1 MAKARIFIVEDER
14 ISAEDIATRLKNL
27 KYDVSGVVSTGREA
41 IKQVE
46 QIKPDLVLVDIKLK
60 GKMDGIEAADRIRSR
75 FSIPVVYL
83 TAYAD
88 RTTIQRL
95 KKTQPYGYI
104 QKPVENDE
112 LNGVI
117 ETALYKHKMEKRLRE
132 SEERFR
138 QFFENGPE
146 YCYMISAE
154 GIILDV
160 NRTALNALGYKKKE
174 LIGKSLKMIYAPESR
189 QKMKHLLEKW
199 EKTGRLRNEEIVI
212 ITKKG
217 EKRTVLLSASSVK
230 DRDGKILHSV
240 SVQRDI
246 TERKLA
252 EMESLRAQEAL
263 RESEERFRTIV
274 ETAPSLLHISDA
286 EGNNVYVSPNC
297 EKITGYTRDELLSG
311 IRWWVHEDDTVRA
324 KEVFDRTF
332 REGVG
337 GRDFEYKA
345 VRKNGELW
353 YASSSWELLRD
364 EEGKFNGVV
373 LQTIDITEHKRVEEA
388 LQKSQKE
395 LEQRVE
401 ERTAEL
407 AKSNEKLRLEIE
419 ERIRAEEKYQD
430 LVEKEKDIIYT
441 LDDEG
446 NITFANPAVESI
458 LGYKPTE
465 LMGKHFLV
473 LIPEE
478 FQEKTNADFYTLLKT
493 GEITAETVLLDKKG
507 ESHFV
512 EYSST
517 TIEEDGKV
525 VGTRGIVHDITER
538 KKVEEELE
546 KHREHLE
553 ELVEER
559 TVELTR
565 ANEQLQKEIE
575 ERKRSEEAL
584 RESEEKLRHLFE
596 SVTDAI
602 FAIDLN
608 GVYTEVNESMLEM
621 QGASSKDE
629 ILGRNAF
636 EFVAPH
642 DIERAM
648 TGMKEVREKGT
659 VVRQEFGCLK
669 LDGSEYPIEVSAAVL
684 RDASGNPV
692 GIIGIARDITERV
705 LAEQTSKQ
713 AEEALRKSETLL
725 RNTLEAIPDLL
736 TVHDRDLRVVLSNWH
751 GHDDVSAE
759 ERDGQPYCY
768 QVYMHRENPC
778 DPCHAL
784 EVLKTGKPVHMEKT
798 DPVDGRTQEINVY
811 PVLDESGNVTMVTEH
826 IRDITERKRVEEIQL
841 ALYNIGNAVHIT
853 KDLKELF
860 ILIRQYLNEIID
872 TTNFVIALYD
882 REKDEL
888 SLTYKVDEKDKYT
901 SFSLGRTLTAYVIRT
916 GKSLLATRE
925 EIDELTRAGK
935 LKSIGTPSKIWLGV
949 PLKIGR
955 EVVGVMTVQS
965 YEDASRYTETD
976 VEILEFVSQQI
987 AVAIERKRAEDQ
999 IQRDLKE
1006 KEVLLREIHHRV
1018 KNNLQVISSLL
1029 SLQLRYIKDEEALDM
1044 FRESQY
1050 RVRSMALVHESLYLS
1065 SDLARID
1072 FSEYVRNLGNGLYR
1086 SYGVDPG
1093 RIALK
1098 TKIKDV
1104 SLTIDV
1110 AMPCGLV
1117 INELVSNALKYAFPP
1132 SFKEKGKIE
1141 ITLHPTG
1148 KDKVELIVMDNGVGI
1163 PDELDIR
1170 NTESLGLHLVT
1181 ILIEDQL
1188 HGKITLDRKGGT
1200 KFTMKFKK

>member
-1 MAKARIFIVEDER
+1 MAKARILIVEDER
-14 ISAEDIATRLKNL
+14 ISAEDIATRLKYL
-27 KYDVSGVVSTGREA
+27 KYDISGVVSTGREA

-46 QIKPDLVLVDIKLK
+46 EIKPDLVLVDIKLK
-60 GKMDGIEAADRIRSR
+60 GKMDGIEAADQIRSR

-88 RTTIQRL
+88 GTTIQRL
-95 KKTQPYGYI
+95 KKTQPFGYI
-104 QKPVENDE
+104 HKPVEDNE

-117 ETALYKHKMEKRLRE
+117 ETALYKHQMEKRLRE

-160 NRTALNALGYKKKE
+160 NRAALNALGYKKKE
-174 LIGKSLKMIYAPESR
+174 LIGKSLKTIYAPESR
-189 QKMKHLLEKW
+189 QKIKHLFEKW

-217 EKRTVLLSASSVK
+217 ETRTVLLSASSVK
-230 DRDGKILHSV
+230 DKDGKILHSV

-246 TERKLA
+246 TERK
-252 EMESLRAQEAL
+252 
-263 RESEERFRTIV
+263 
-274 ETAPSLLHISDA
+274 
-286 EGNNVYVSPNC
+286 
-297 EKITGYTRDELLSG
+297 
-311 IRWWVHEDDTVRA
+311 
-324 KEVFDRTF
+324 
-332 REGVG
+332 
-337 GRDFEYKA
+337 KA
-345 VRKNGELW
+345 
-353 YASSSWELLRD
+353 
-364 EEGKFNGVV
+364 
-373 LQTIDITEHKRVEEA
+373 EEA
-388 LQKSQKE
+388 LQKAQKE

-401 ERTAEL
+401 ERTLEL

-419 ERIRAEEKYQD
+419 ERIKAEERYQD
-430 LVEKEKDIIYT
+430 LVENEKDIIYT
-441 LDDEG
+441 LDDTG

-478 FQEKTNADFYTLLKT
+478 FQEKTNADFYTLLQT

-507 ESHFV
+507 QSRFM

-517 TIEEDGKV
+517 TIEEADKV
-525 VGTRGIVHDITER
+525 VGTRGIVHDITDR
-538 KKVEEELE
+538 KKVEEELD
-546 KHREHLE
+546 KHRVHLE
-553 ELVEER
+553 ELVKER
-559 TVELTR
+559 TAELIK

-584 RESEEKLRHLFE
+584 RESEEELRHLFE
-596 SVTDAI
+596 SVTDGI
-602 FAIDLN
+602 FAMDLN
-608 GVYTEVNESMLEM
+608 GVYTKVNESMLEM

-648 TGMKEVREKGT
+648 AGMREVLEKGT
-659 VVRQEFGCLK
+659 VVRQEFTCLK
-669 LDGSEYPIEVSAAVL
+669 LDGSEYPIEVSGAVL
-684 RDASGNPV
+684 KDVFGNPV

-713 AEEALRKSETLL
+713 AEEALKKSETLL
-725 RNTLEAIPDLL
+725 RNIFEAIPDLL

-751 GHDDVSAE
+751 GHDYVSTE
-759 ERDGQPYCY
+759 ERYGQPYCY
-768 QVYMHRENPC
+768 QVYMHREKLC

-784 EVLKTGKPVHMEKT
+784 EVFNTGKPVHLEKT
-798 DPVDGRTQEINVY
+798 NPVDGRTREINVY
-811 PVLDESGNVTMVTEH
+811 PVLDESGSVAMVTEH
-826 IRDITERKRVEEIQL
+826 IRDITERKRVEEIQFV
-841 ALYNIGNAVHIT
+841 LYNIGNAVHIT

-882 REKDEL
+882 KEKDEL

-901 SFSLGRTLTAYVIRT
+901 SFPLRRTLTAYVIRA
-916 GKSLLATRE
+916 GQSLLATRE
-925 EIDELTRAGK
+925 EIDELTKAGK

-949 PLKIGR
+949 PLKIGK

-965 YEDASRYTETD
+965 YEDASRYTERD

-987 AVAIERKRAEDQ
+987 AVAIERKRSEDQ

-1050 RVRSMALVHESLYLS
+1050 RVRSMALVHESLYRS

-1072 FSEYVRNLGNGLYR
+1072 FSEYVRNLANGLYR

-1093 RIALK
+1093 RIVLK
-1098 TKIKDV
+1098 TKVKNV
-1104 SLTIDV
+1104 SLTIDMAV
-1110 AMPCGLV
+1110 PCGLV

-1141 ITLHPTG
+1141 IILHPTR
-1148 KDKVELIVMDNGVGI
+1148 KDEVELIVMDNGVGI
-1163 PDELDIR
+1163 PDELDFR

-1188 HGKITLDRKGGT
+1188 HGKVTLDRRRGT